1 MNFFCGK
8 VFRIGLLIGLF
19 CVLAES
25 ALQVRAARRF
35 GEVKST
41 MILDDPVEGRSLQP
55 HFVSQ
60 GKLRT
65 ITINEQGFRGKSFSE
80 EPVPETVRIAFLGSS
95 NVFCGGTNSDHQT
108 LPAVLEQV
116 LNEEL
121 GPNQVEVINAGIP
134 GMSTSMIQNHFER
147 RVAPLKPNMAI
158 ISIPANDITVLMR
171 GGVAPQRHFLATWRS
186 KNSVL
191 YNTGRDAVTIYTPS
205 ADAGKYKRLPKDCA
219 TSLEESYIQLVR
231 SCKERGVQPVLMPL
245 VSLLRSDLSVEEQKR
260 QFSGD
265 FFGLGLPGAL
275 AAIDLLD
282 SCAEKVAE
290 EEQIPFL
297 TISNSVPNKKEYF
310 EDMIHLNPAGNEV
323 LAKAI
328 AQQLI
333 ATEMLGKGQGE

>member
-8 VFRIGLLIGLF
+8 VFWIGLLIGLF
-19 CVLAES
+19 FVLAES
-25 ALQVRAARRF
+25 ALRVRAARRF

-41 MILDDPVEGRSLQP
+41 MIRDDPVEGRSLQP

-60 GKLRT
+60 GELRT
-65 ITINEQGFRGKSFSE
+65 ITINEQGFRGKSFSQ
-80 EPVPETVRIAFLGSS
+80 EPIPRTVRIAFLGSS

-116 LNEEL
+116 LNNEL

-134 GMSTSMIQNHFER
+134 GMSTSMMQNHFER
-147 RVAPLKPNMAI
+147 RVAPLKPKIAI
-158 ISIPANDITVLMR
+158 ISIPANDITPFMR
-171 GGVAPQRHFLATWRS
+171 GGVGPKRHFLATWRL

-191 YNTGRDAVTIYTPS
+191 YNAGRDAVTVYTPGS
-205 ADAGKYKRLPKDCA
+205 DAGKYKRLPNDCA
-219 TSLEESYIQLVR
+219 TSLEESYIQLIR
-231 SCKERGVQPVLMPL
+231 SCKEQGVQPVLMPL
-245 VSLLRSDLSVEEQKR
+245 VSLLRADLSVEEQQR
-260 QFSGD
+260 QFTGD

-282 SCAEKVAE
+282 SCAQKVAE

-297 TISNSVPNKKEYF
+297 DVSNSVPNKKEYF
-310 EDMIHLNPAGNEV
+310 EDLIHLNPAGNEI

-333 ATEMLGKGQGE
+333 ATGVLE